1 MANPRVA
8 RNAYQRLYD
17 MILSH
22 GVTEY
27 TRQHERYAHY
37 RLFDDP
43 VDNGR
48 DARVRPRRA
57 AHAPRPQHQVGR
69 LRLRHGEAHPAAA
82 ARAGGLLEVHHRAPP
97 EEGHR
102 AVLGTAG
109 RGALHVRL
117 EAGSQPIDRA
127 RRPCSGARC
136 TRTRCTSSPSRA
148 RTRCTPRSTGGS
160 RPATTGSSITGIA
173 LPLLPE
179 DLPGLPHPVRRELG
193 EAHPARRRQAPHPVR
208 EGPRRHRHLP
218 AQGREEPGLDRADGR
233 PQLPQDRGVRLRLRS
248 PRLQLRRRAQHREPR
263 HHRVHRDPEARRRLP
278 LRPAGR
284 VAGAQDQA
292 QEVPADGHR
301 RGHPRSHQRAR
312 VPEAPEQRA
321 HGSVPRPDGQ
331 DRHPVQHAPGRTRSR
346 STPAT
351 STTGRSRA
359 STSRPTPSRWG
370 RCGRC

>member
-48 DARVRPRRA
+48 DAVFGLDAP
-57 AHAPRPQHQVGR
+57 AHAPRPQHQVGG
-69 LRLRHGEAHPAAA
+69 LRLRDGEAHPAP
-82 ARAGGLLEVHHRAPP
+82 ARPGGLVQVDDRPPP
-97 EEGHR
+97 EEGRR
-102 AVLGTAG
+102 AVLGPAG
-109 RGALHVRL
+109 RRALHVRL
-117 EAGSQPIDRA
+117 EAGPHRDRPRDRPVVPDARGPAAPHPAGEPGRGVRRDQPAADPA
-127 RRPCSGARC
+127 R
-136 TRTRCTSSPSRA
+136 
-148 RTRCTPRSTGGS
+148 
-160 RPATTGSSITGIA
+160 
-173 LPLLPE
+173 LPHRQHGQPLPVLPE
-179 DLPGLPHPVRRELG
+179 DLPGLPDPVRGELG
-193 EAHPARRRQAPHPVR
+193 EAHPPRRREAAHPLR
-208 EGPRRHRHLP
+208 EGPRRHRDLP
-218 AQGREEPGLDRADGR
+218 AQGREEPGLDGADGR

-248 PRLQLRRRAQHREPR
+248 PRLQLRRRAEHREPR
-263 HHRVHRDPEARRRLP
+263 HHRVHRDPEAGRRLP
-278 LRPAGR
+278 VRPARR

-301 RGHPRSHQRAR
+301 RSHPRPHQRAG

-321 HGSVPRPDGQ
+321 HGGLPGPHGQ
-331 DRHPVQHAPGRTRSR
+331 DRHPVQQRPGRTRSR

-351 STTGRSRA
+351 STTARSRA
-359 STSRPTPSRWG
+359 NTSRPTPSRWAP
-370 RCGRC
+370 CGRC

>member
-48 DARVRPRRA
+48 DAVFGLDAP
-57 AHAPRPQHQVGR
+57 AHAPRPQHQVRR
-69 LRLRHGEAHPAAA
+69 LRLRDGEAHPAP
-82 ARAGGLLEVHHRAPP
+82 ARPGGLVQVHHRPPP
-97 EEGHR
+97 EEGRR
-102 AVLGTAG
+102 AVLGPAG
-109 RGALHVRL
+109 RRALHLRL
-117 EAGSQPIDRA
+117 EAGPRRHRPRDRA
-127 RRPCSGARC
+127 VVPDARGPAAPHPAGEPGRRVRGDQPAPHAAR
-136 TRTRCTSSPSRA
+136 
-148 RTRCTPRSTGGS
+148 
-160 RPATTGSSITGIA
+160 
-173 LPLLPE
+173 LPHRQHGQPVPVLPE
-179 DLPGLPHPVRRELG
+179 DLPGLPHPIRGELG
-193 EAHPARRRQAPHPVR
+193 EADPARHRQAAHPLR

-218 AQGREEPGLDRADGR
+218 AQGREEPGLDGAHRR
-233 PQLPQDRGVRLRLRS
+233 PQLPQDRRVRLRLR
-248 PRLQLRRRAQHREPR
+248 PARLQLRRRAQHREPR
-263 HHRVHRDPEARRRLP
+263 DHRVHRDPEAGRRVP

-301 RGHPRSHQRAR
+301 RGHPRPHQRAG

-321 HGSVPRPDGQ
+321 HGGVPRPHGQ

-351 STTGRSRA
+351 STTARSRA
-359 STSRPTPSRWG
+359 STSPPTPSRWG
-370 RCGRC
+370 PCGRC